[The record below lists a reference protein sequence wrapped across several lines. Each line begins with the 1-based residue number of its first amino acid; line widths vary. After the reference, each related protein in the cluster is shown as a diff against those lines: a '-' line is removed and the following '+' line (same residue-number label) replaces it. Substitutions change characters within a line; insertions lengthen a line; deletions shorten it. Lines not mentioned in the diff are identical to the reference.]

1 MAMTE
6 WQDVGMSGAEKEQLQ
21 AIYDNIVNLKTETFT
36 ETVTLS
42 QNARKT
48 LTFTS
53 TLTNCLGVSVVN
65 ASNNGV
71 YEGLN
76 IASGLNVSQNV
87 ATLNLLYGNSGS
99 ATIPVT
105 VTFIG
110 Y

>member
-1 MAMTE
+1 MAEGTVNASALNSNS
-6 WQDVGMSGAEKEQLQ
+6 QEKID
-21 AIYDNIVNLKTETFT
+21 AIYEKVTNLKTETFT

-42 QNARKT
+42 QGNRRT

-53 TLTNCLGVSVVN
+53 TFSNCLGVSVVN
-65 ASNNGV
+65 ASLNGA
-71 YEGLN
+71 YESN
-76 IASGLNVSQNV
+76 PIMSGLNVSQNV
-87 ATLNLLYGNSGS
+87 ATLNLYYGNSGS